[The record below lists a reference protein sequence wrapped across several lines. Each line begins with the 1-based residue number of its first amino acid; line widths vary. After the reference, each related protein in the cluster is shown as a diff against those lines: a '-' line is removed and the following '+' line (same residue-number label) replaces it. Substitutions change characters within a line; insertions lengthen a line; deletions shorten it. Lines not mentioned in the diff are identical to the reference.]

1 MECENQKQSHTENQT
16 LRWFVLFT
24 MTKVYLKMLMQPKEY
39 IMLMSVERSVV
50 FKKSSRDAYIIT
62 PTCEKAKYTVLAT
75 GHAAGEYMSPFKFA
89 SI

>member
-1 MECENQKQSHTENQT
+1 
-16 LRWFVLFT
+16 
-24 MTKVYLKMLMQPKEY
+24 MLMQPKEY

-75 GHAAGEYMSPFKFA
+75 GHAAGEYISPFKFA